1 MLLPSR
7 ELCTSKKPS
16 VSVRAIILGLSLRRI
31 YAPMRGRPVSCSV
44 TFARNAVCAS
54 IGIEPT
60 ISKMSVSILRIGRVQ
75 KYVIE

>member
-1 MLLPSR
+1 
-7 ELCTSKKPS
+7 
-16 VSVRAIILGLSLRRI
+16 
-31 YAPMRGRPVSCSV
+31 MRGRPVSCSM

-54 IGIEPT
+54 IEIEPT

>member
-1 MLLPSR
+1 MYF
-7 ELCTSKKPS
+7 EEAEC
-16 VSVRAIILGLSLRRI
+16 VRKSNNFRLITKADIC
-31 YAPMRGRPVSCSV
+31 ANEGRPVSCSV